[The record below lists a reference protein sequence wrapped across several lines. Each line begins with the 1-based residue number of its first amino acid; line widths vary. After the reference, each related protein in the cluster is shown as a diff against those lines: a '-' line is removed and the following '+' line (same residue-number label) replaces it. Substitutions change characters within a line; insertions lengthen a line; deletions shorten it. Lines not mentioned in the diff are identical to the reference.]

1 MTSSPAVAS
10 SPVLSLLDL
19 APRNAQ
25 DPPGQA
31 FSDAVELA
39 RTAEA
44 AGLDAVY
51 YAEHHNMATIASSAT
66 SVLMGHVADHTSS
79 ITVGAAGVMLPNH
92 APLVIA
98 EQYGTLE
105 AIHPGRI
112 SLGLGRAPGT
122 DPNTLRALRRSPND
136 AEHFPQDVTEL
147 LGYLS
152 GESSIPGVTAY
163 PGHASQVPVTILG
176 SSLFGAHLA
185 AQLGLSYAF
194 ASHFA
199 PAALRNA
206 AHVYLNEFQPSAY
219 LDAPHLAIGVGV
231 GVAATQE
238 EAEERFRLVGRD
250 RVRQMLSRGN
260 QTFTEEELDLVMD
273 HPTGRQI
280 LEMLSFSI
288 VGTEDSV
295 PEQLSALADEYGAHE
310 LITVTHA
317 PDAAGRLDSVQ
328 RLGKAWSQWQDREQH

>member
-1 MTSSPAVAS
+1 MTSSPA
-10 SPVLSLLDL
+10 LSLLDL

-31 FSDAVELA
+31 FSDAVRLA
-39 RTAEA
+39 QAAEA
-44 AGLDAVY
+44 SGLDAVY

-79 ITVGAAGVMLPNH
+79 IKVGAAGVMLPNH

-105 AIHPGRI
+105 AMHPGRI
-112 SLGLGRAPGT
+112 RLGLGRAPGT

-147 LGYLS
+147 LGYLA
-152 GESSIPGVTAY
+152 GESSIPGVSAY
-163 PGHASQVPVTILG
+163 PGNASHVPVTILG

-199 PAALRNA
+199 PAALRDA
-206 AHVYLNEFQPSAY
+206 AHVYLDEFRPSEY

-231 GVAATQE
+231 GVAETQD

-260 QTFTEEELDLVMD
+260 HTFTEEELDLVMD

-280 LEMLSFSI
+280 LQMLDFSI
-288 VGTEDSV
+288 VGTAASV
-295 PEQLSALADEYGAHE
+295 PAQLAALAEEYGAHE

-317 PDAAGRLDSVQ
+317 PDAAGRVDSVQ
-328 RLGKAWSQWQDREQH
+328 RLGKAWSQWQDQEQN

>member
-1 MTSSPAVAS
+1 MTSSPA
-10 SPVLSLLDL
+10 LSLLDL
-19 APRNAQ
+19 APRTSQ
-25 DPPGQA
+25 DPPGKA

-39 RTAEA
+39 QTAETG
-44 AGLDAVY
+44 GLDAVY

-66 SVLMGHVADHTSS
+66 SVLMSHIADHTST

-105 AIHPGRI
+105 AMHPGRI
-112 SLGLGRAPGT
+112 RLGLGRAPGT

-152 GESSIPGVTAY
+152 GESNIPGVTAY
-163 PGHASQVPVTILG
+163 PGHGSRVPVTILG

-185 AQLGLSYAF
+185 ARLGLSYAF
-194 ASHFA
+194 ASHFS
-199 PAALRNA
+199 PAALRDA
-206 AHVYLNEFQPSAY
+206 AHVYLDEFQPSEY

-231 GVAATQE
+231 GVAETQE
-238 EAEERFRLVGRD
+238 QAEENFRLVGRD
-250 RVRQMLSRGN
+250 RVRQMLSRGGR
-260 QTFTEEELDLVMD
+260 TFTEEELDLVID

-280 LEMLSFSI
+280 LEMLAFSV

-295 PEQLSALADEYGAHE
+295 PAQLASLAEEYGAQE

-317 PDAAGRLDSVQ
+317 PDTAGRLDSVA
-328 RLGKAWSQWQDREQH
+328 RLGKAWSRWQDRG